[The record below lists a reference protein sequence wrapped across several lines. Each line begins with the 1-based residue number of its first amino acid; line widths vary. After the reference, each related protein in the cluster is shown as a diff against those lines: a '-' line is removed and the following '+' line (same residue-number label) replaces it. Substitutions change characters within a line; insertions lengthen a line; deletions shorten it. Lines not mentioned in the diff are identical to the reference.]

1 MGSINIG
8 LPGGIN
14 AGLDLGNTSHSY
26 GTSSGFGWSST
37 AGTGKEVSEFNR
49 HMMLE
54 QQKYNAAEASK
65 NREWQEKMSST
76 AYQRAAA
83 DMKKAGINPILALT
97 GGGMSAASTPGGS
110 AASSGMASG
119 VPDSYSA
126 NYNHGYNSS
135 YSYDNMF
142 RTLSNYANIVRD
154 ALNSVS
160 AAQRRRAEAMQ
171 EDAARRLSGGYDY
184 SGNLYQMV
192 LDASLAPM
200 IETSRPSSG
209 KHSFSNL
216 IGRPSWQ
223 ERGNAMLS
231 GKFPRHGFFGKF

>member
-14 AGLDLGNTSHSY
+14 AGLNLGETSHSY

-119 VPDSYSA
+119 VPDSYSE
-126 NYNHGYNSS
+126 NWNSS
-135 YSYDNMF
+135 VNSAYSYDNLQKA
-142 RTLSNYANIVRD
+142 LSSIGSVFSALSDIPVPSNQDSPSFIDSVRD
-154 ALNSVS
+154 SINGIVDGLT
-160 AAQRRRAEAMQ
+160 
-171 EDAARRLSGGYDY
+171 GKK
-184 SGNLYQMV
+184 
-192 LDASLAPM
+192 
-200 IETSRPSSG
+200 PSSHWRTSG
-209 KHSFSNL
+209 QKVSL
-216 IGRPSWQ
+216 GTSWQ
-223 ERGNAMLS
+223 KRGSDILS
-231 GKFPRHGFFGKF
+231 GKWRPSKPSLSAWKYTTGRF